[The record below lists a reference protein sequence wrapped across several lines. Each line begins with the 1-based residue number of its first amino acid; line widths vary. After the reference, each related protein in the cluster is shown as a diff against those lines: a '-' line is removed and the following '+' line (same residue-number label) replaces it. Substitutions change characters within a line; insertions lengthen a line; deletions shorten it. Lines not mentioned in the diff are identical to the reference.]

1 VSEGLT
7 VESFEGRDGERF
19 RADFEPDGTS
29 ELELVEV
36 TRLGAT
42 GIGRRDPFSLVFR
55 APQGAHYEQR
65 IYRLEHDEL
74 GSFELFLV
82 PIQPDE
88 RGPLYQAVF
97 A

>member
-1 VSEGLT
+1 VQEELT
-7 VESFEGRDGERF
+7 VETFEVREGQTF
-19 RADFEPDGTS
+19 RAEFEPGAAA

-36 TRLGAT
+36 TRLPAT
-42 GIGRRDPFSLVFR
+42 GIGRADPFSLVFR
-55 APQGAHYEQR
+55 APQGTQHEQR
-65 IYRLEHDEL
+65 IYRLAHDEL

>member
-1 VSEGLT
+1 MLEGLSAET
-7 VESFEGRDGERF
+7 FEGRAGERF
-19 RADFEPDGTS
+19 GAEFEPGATT

-36 TRLGAT
+36 SRLPAS
-42 GIGRRDPFSLVFR
+42 GIGRADPFSLVFR
-55 APQGAHYEQR
+55 APRGAQHEQR

-74 GSFELFLV
+74 GTFELFLV
-82 PIQPDE
+82 PIQPDD